1 MSDGSL
7 PREFEAR
14 ICGASAVVLLTR
26 SASGLAAEI
35 THNQDR
41 ADLSSGEIAGALRAL
56 ATRVESGDRFGVC

>member
-7 PREFEAR
+7 SREFEAR
-14 ICGASAVVLLTR
+14 VCGASAVVLLTR
-26 SASGLAAEI
+26 SASGIDAEI

-56 ATRVESGDRFGVC
+56 AIKVLDDAR